1 MQGRVLFHSPFLL
14 VVTSFRIQVHSFFC
28 IRDDQCVVGENLS
41 GRVLNSIDSGGDK
54 SGGEII
60 MLSKIDRLDAGRDHQ
75 ENIKKETKRTD
86 PHRPHKINEP
96 KEQPCQDIQGT

>member
-1 MQGRVLFHSPFLL
+1 
-14 VVTSFRIQVHSFFC
+14 
-28 IRDDQCVVGENLS
+28 
-41 GRVLNSIDSGGDK
+41 
-54 SGGEII
+54 